1 MHCVWKGVTIGGP
14 HRRIDAESSEV
25 IEIHKVRLYM
35 QLKSLSI
42 LEPKMF
48 VLFLLYGCSTMMTK
62 IWNGFCTP
70 ISTVLP
76 FCCETTHINVCSVMS
91 YDVHLEIS
99 AVQKIFSV
107 SYVEFYIALAE
118 QPLNF
123 QTVGNFETKILQLNI
138 L

>member
-1 MHCVWKGVTIGGP
+1 
-14 HRRIDAESSEV
+14 
-25 IEIHKVRLYM
+25 
-35 QLKSLSI
+35 
-42 LEPKMF
+42 
-48 VLFLLYGCSTMMTK
+48 MTK
-62 IWNGFCTP
+62 IWNGFKFKKLCTP

-99 AVQKIFSV
+99 AAQKIFSV